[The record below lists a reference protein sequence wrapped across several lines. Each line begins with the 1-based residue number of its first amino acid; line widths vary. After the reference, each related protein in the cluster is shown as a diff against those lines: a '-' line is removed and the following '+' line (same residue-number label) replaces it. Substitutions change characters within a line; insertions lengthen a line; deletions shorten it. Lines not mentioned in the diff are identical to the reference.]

1 MGKGLEAKVLAQ
13 KKKALE
19 IAEIL
24 EENAAKAKHP
34 LSAAEKKQVME
45 EIEANSLAY
54 SKELQEEFEETKAM
68 QKKAFG
74 HSLSAVEIKH
84 VEQFEARVKDLAT
97 SSPLNNLAL

>member
-1 MGKGLEAKVLAQ
+1 MGAMEKKALGQPLSEAEIKIVERLEMEVMKQLEANRVAMEEQVVAQ

-19 IAEIL
+19 LAEIL

-68 QKKAFG
+68 Q
-74 HSLSAVEIKH
+74 
-84 VEQFEARVKDLAT
+84 
-97 SSPLNNLAL
+97 

>member
-1 MGKGLEAKVLAQ
+1 MEKQALGQPLSEAEIQIVGRLEMEVMKQLEANRVAMEERVATQ

-19 IAEIL
+19 LAEVL

-68 QKKAFG
+68 Q
-74 HSLSAVEIKH
+74 
-84 VEQFEARVKDLAT
+84 
-97 SSPLNNLAL
+97 